1 MMRWLAALLLMA
13 SLPAAAAP
21 PWLAGK
27 WFGTGQPGDRSEM
40 FLDSMGADGKFQA
53 HHRWCRKGK
62 PLDQYQAGT
71 WTLKGDLLTINVV
84 TVNGQPSPESDP
96 YRIVSHDAHSQKYVY
111 LPINFA
117 YTSSRVANGFDMPSC
132 ELTS

>member
-1 MMRWLAALLLMA
+1 MRRVLAALLLMA
-13 SLPAAAAP
+13 SLPASAAP
-21 PWLAGK
+21 SWLAGT

-40 FLDSMGADGKFQA
+40 FLDTMGGNGQFHA
-53 HHRWCRKGK
+53 HHRWCNKGK
-62 PLDQYQAGT
+62 AVNQFQVGT
-71 WTLKGDLLTINVV
+71 WTLKGDLLTINIA
-84 TVNGQPSPESDP
+84 TVDGKLSPQSDP
-96 YRIVSHDAHSQKYVY
+96 YRIVSHDAHTQKYVY

>member
-1 MMRWLAALLLMA
+1 MRLVVAALLLMA
-13 SLPAAAAP
+13 LPASAAP
-21 PWLAGK
+21 PWLAGT

-40 FLDSMGADGKFQA
+40 FLDTMGANGQFRA

-62 PLDQYQAGT
+62 PVDQFQVGT
-71 WTLKGDLLTINVV
+71 WTLKGDLLTINVA
-84 TVNGQPSPESDP
+84 TVNGKPSPQSDP
-96 YRIVSHDAHSQKYVY
+96 YRILSHDAHSQKYIY

>member
-1 MMRWLAALLLMA
+1 MRSVLAALLLMA
-13 SLPAAAAP
+13 LPANAAP
-21 PWLAGK
+21 PWLAGT

-40 FLDSMGADGKFQA
+40 FLDTMGANGQFHA

-62 PLDQYQAGT
+62 PVDQFQVGT
-71 WTLKGDLLTINVV
+71 WSLKGDLLTINVA
-84 TVNGQPSPESDP
+84 TVNGKPSPQSDP
-96 YRIVSHDAHSQKYVY
+96 YRILSHDAQSQKYVY

-117 YTSSRVANGFDMPSC
+117 YTSSRVAAGFDMPSC

>member
-1 MMRWLAALLLMA
+1 MRSVVAALLLMA
-13 SLPAAAAP
+13 LPANAAP
-21 PWLAGK
+21 PWLAGT

-40 FLDSMGADGKFQA
+40 FLDTMGANGQFRA

-62 PLDQYQAGT
+62 PVDQFQAGT
-71 WTLKGDLLTINVV
+71 WSLKGDLLTINVA
-84 TVNGQPSPESDP
+84 TVNGKPSPQSDP
-96 YRIVSHDAHSQKYVY
+96 YRILSHDAHSQKYVY

-117 YTSSRVANGFDMPSC
+117 YTSSRVAANFDMPSC